1 MRGLR
6 VGLVLMVLAL
16 GTAVS
21 PASASHSTGAG
32 PPHDQVQ
39 GTGRFDHPGEHDVFP
54 TQLHVNAR
62 SNPDGSGV
70 RGQLAATLD
79 ATSVIGVGAV
89 LRLRGDVT
97 CISVS
102 GNTAQVGVEVTSSNT
117 SIQPVGSG
125 LLVLFVD
132 NGEPGSVQAKATTP
146 DQVRIDFLIA
156 PPPTCPIELFPDP
169 NPVLQG
175 NYVVHDG

>member
-6 VGLVLMVLAL
+6 VSLVLMMLTL

-32 PPHDQVQ
+32 PPQDQVQ
-39 GTGRFDHPGEHDVFP
+39 GTGRIDHPGEHEVFP
-54 TQLHVNAR
+54 TQIHINAR

-70 RGQLAATLD
+70 RGQLVATLD
-79 ATSVIGVGAV
+79 ATSSLAGV
-89 LRLRGDVT
+89 LRLRGDIT
-97 CISVS
+97 CMSVS
-102 GNTAQVGVEVTSSNT
+102 GNTAVVGVEVTSSNT